1 MTVERQK
8 ARARGLAAEWV
19 AAVYLAAKGYR
30 ILTRQYRA
38 QGGELD
44 IVAVSPPWTRR
55 TLVFVEVRARATVED
70 AADSIGAEKRRRVE
84 SAAAQFR
91 GRKPKLSKLP
101 HRFDLVLLAH
111 GRWPHHIIDV
121 WRV

>member
-1 MTVERQK
+1 MWSYASDPLITHALDRKELCHVQTDALQD
-8 ARARGLAAEWV
+8 ARTA
-19 AAVYLAAKGYR
+19 YLVVKGYR

-55 TLVFVEVRARATVED
+55 TLVFVEVRARATVAD

-84 SAAAQFR
+84 SAR
-91 GRKPKLSKLP
+91 
-101 HRFDLVLLAH
+101 
-111 GRWPHHIIDV
+111 